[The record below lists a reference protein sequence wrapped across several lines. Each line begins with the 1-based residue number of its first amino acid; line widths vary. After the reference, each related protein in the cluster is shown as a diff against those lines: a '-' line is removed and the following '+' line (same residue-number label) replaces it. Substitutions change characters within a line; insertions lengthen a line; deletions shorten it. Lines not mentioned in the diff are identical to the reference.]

1 MAAVALA
8 SPLLSG
14 SRAGAGGGP
23 GGVLAPADGALFGA
37 AVQPPATGD
46 PYQPVRDLEAKLGR
60 KLAIDHYYRTWT
72 TAFPDGREQW
82 DASEGRIPMISWG
95 KVATG
100 EINAGKHDDLIRK
113 RAQGLRALG
122 QPVLL
127 RWFWEM
133 GGNRNASVAGT
144 AGDYV
149 NAWRHLR
156 RIFAEEGATNALWVW
171 CPDATDFADSVAQSF
186 YPGDGDVDW
195 TCADGYNYRHPAKRS
210 TQARSFEDTFAA
222 FYAWASPRPRPMMV
236 GEFGTVEDKPGD
248 KPAWVT
254 AAHDVLKS
262 KFSGID
268 AVVYFNSI
276 RQKDGLD

>member
-1 MAAVALA
+1 MGEAAALRRALALGVAMAAVALA

-14 SRAGAGGGP
+14 SRASAGGGP

-113 RAQGLRALG
+113 RAQGLRAVMTQAVDPKTTPSGVWWAATAARRLSS
-122 QPVLL
+122 
-127 RWFWEM
+127 
-133 GGNRNASVAGT
+133 ASRFFASSSSPSSMRTG
-144 AGDYV
+144 
-149 NAWRHLR
+149 WRP
-156 RIFAEEGATNALWVW
+156 ATN
-171 CPDATDFADSVAQSF
+171 P
-186 YPGDGDVDW
+186 
-195 TCADGYNYRHPAKRS
+195 
-210 TQARSFEDTFAA
+210 
-222 FYAWASPRPRPMMV
+222 
-236 GEFGTVEDKPGD
+236 
-248 KPAWVT
+248 
-254 AAHDVLKS
+254 
-262 KFSGID
+262 
-268 AVVYFNSI
+268 
-276 RQKDGLD
+276 

>member
-1 MAAVALA
+1 MRAHSAGYSSASRRATSFALPLIVRGFPMVWEVTGEALAIGVETSVSWCCRCFEWWEVAVGEAAALRRALALGVAMAAVALA

-14 SRAGAGGGP
+14 SRASAGGGP

-122 QPVLL
+122 QPVL
-127 RWFWEM
+127 
-133 GGNRNASVAGT
+133 
-144 AGDYV
+144 
-149 NAWRHLR
+149 
-156 RIFAEEGATNALWVW
+156 
-171 CPDATDFADSVAQSF
+171 
-186 YPGDGDVDW
+186 
-195 TCADGYNYRHPAKRS
+195 
-210 TQARSFEDTFAA
+210 
-222 FYAWASPRPRPMMV
+222 
-236 GEFGTVEDKPGD
+236 
-248 KPAWVT
+248 
-254 AAHDVLKS
+254 
-262 KFSGID
+262 
-268 AVVYFNSI
+268 
-276 RQKDGLD
+276 